1 MYRLTLTVYNSFVKY
16 QIEYYFSILR
26 YQRHFWFVLFKSN
39 SIWLG
44 RGILNINFNYAIEER
59 VSSYYIKGAVYI
71 LNVLINIE
79 TIL

>member
-1 MYRLTLTVYNSFVKY
+1 MYRLKLTVYNSFVKY

-26 YQRHFWFVLFKSN
+26 YQRHFWFALFKSN

-44 RGILNINFNYAIEER
+44 RGTLNINFNYAIEER